1 MNLKRGL
8 TPHLWEG
15 APIRF
20 CGISIY
26 NLIVLVVFIALLG
39 GILGAVYGPGI
50 LKLAKE
56 PDVFLEFIAGLGPW
70 GALVFVGI
78 QVLQIIVPPIP
89 GELVQIAAGYI
100 FGPLLGTV
108 YLLLGAL
115 LAQQW
120 PFILPVF
127 LGYPFIR
134 ALVSTAKLER
144 LRDLMRGPPRL
155 DLAVFIVF
163 LIPGF
168 PKDLLTYLAGLTELA
183 PGRFLLLS
191 LAGRFPALFVSVIMG
206 SNLRDGAYVP
216 AVILAVL
223 AVGLALVSWRYGKS
237 ILNRLKGGGRM
248 W

>member
-1 MNLKRGL
+1 M
-8 TPHLWEG
+8 
-15 APIRF
+15 
-20 CGISIY
+20 
-26 NLIVLVVFIALLG
+26 LVVFIALL

-115 LAQQW
+115 LGSTVA
-120 PFILPVF
+120 FYTARF

-144 LRDLMRGPPRL
+144 LRDLMRGPRL

-206 SNLRDGAYVP
+206 SNLRDGAYIP

-237 ILNRLKGGGRM
+237 ILNRLKGEGRM

>member
-70 GALVFVGI
+70 GGALVFVGI

-127 LGYPFIR
+127 FGLSVYPCF
-134 ALVSTAKLER
+134 
-144 LRDLMRGPPRL
+144 GL
-155 DLAVFIVF
+155 DRKTGA
-163 LIPGF
+163 
-168 PKDLLTYLAGLTELA
+168 LAGFDAGA
-183 PGRFLLLS
+183 PPPGSSRFYSFSYSRLSQGPAHLFGGLNGIGSGPVFASFACGPISCPFCLGNNGQQSKGWGGLCSSCYLGRFS
-191 LAGRFPALFVSVIMG
+191 GRFGFG
-206 SNLRDGAYVP
+206 
-216 AVILAVL
+216 
-223 AVGLALVSWRYGKS
+223 
-237 ILNRLKGGGRM
+237 
-248 W
+248 

>member
-1 MNLKRGL
+1 
-8 TPHLWEG
+8 
-15 APIRF
+15 
-20 CGISIY
+20 
-26 NLIVLVVFIALLG
+26 
-39 GILGAVYGPGI
+39 
-50 LKLAKE
+50 
-56 PDVFLEFIAGLGPW
+56 
-70 GALVFVGI
+70 
-78 QVLQIIVPPIP
+78 
-89 GELVQIAAGYI
+89 
-100 FGPLLGTV
+100 
-108 YLLLGAL
+108 
-115 LAQQW
+115 
-120 PFILPVF
+120 
-127 LGYPFIR
+127 
-134 ALVSTAKLER
+134 
-144 LRDLMRGPPRL
+144 MRGPPRL

-206 SNLRDGAYVP
+206 SNLRDGGAYVP